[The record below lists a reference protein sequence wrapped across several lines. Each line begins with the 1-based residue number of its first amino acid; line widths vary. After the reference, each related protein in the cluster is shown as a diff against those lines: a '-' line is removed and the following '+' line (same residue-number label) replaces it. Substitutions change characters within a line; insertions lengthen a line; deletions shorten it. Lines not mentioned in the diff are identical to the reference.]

1 MWAGFVSML
10 FRVCSLLHVSE
21 TRSAMVIIVH
31 VLWVVSRQANMFLEP
46 SSSGSPASRRR
57 LQYLDGMLERNPV
70 MSCRSGLCLN
80 HFKHVLLY
88 SVPFAYESP
97 S

>member
-1 MWAGFVSML
+1 
-10 FRVCSLLHVSE
+10 
-21 TRSAMVIIVH
+21 MVIIVH

-80 HFKHVLLY
+80 HFKHVLLVSGSSQQIFMGRLKPSTVQR
-88 SVPFAYESP
+88 SVCL
-97 S
+97 